1 MFTLRTVLNE
11 LSRFV
16 DVSLVDPGRAT
27 NFFDLFSGLAF
38 KPDLAE
44 FDVTNALWLAEL
56 SRLIYRRSGEVASH
70 EGKSRADFLGIKA
83 LKEEAFFS
91 VDGTE
96 AALIDGG
103 AFRVLVFRGTE
114 PPRLAEDF
122 LTDVKLKLVP
132 WPHGGRTAEGFSSAF
147 MKVWKEKLLG
157 IRDRLTAPLFVT
169 GHSLGGALAELAA
182 SHLRAEGIAVR
193 ATYTFGCPR
202 VGDAEFARS
211 IASLPLYR
219 VVNDRDIVARVPTI
233 EHFGYHHVGTLI
245 HIDGKG
251 ALHVTANAQDAD
263 DIGISI
269 LKLGEDLL
277 DHAPM
282 NYVELLRRA
291 VTRAPVT
298 PNP

>member
-1 MFTLRTVLNE
+1 MLSLRSVLNE

-16 DVSLVDPGRAT
+16 DVSLVDPGNAT

-38 KPDLAE
+38 KPELAE
-44 FDVTNALWLAEL
+44 LDVTNALWLAEL

-70 EGKSRADFLGIKA
+70 EGKSRADFLGITG
-83 LKEEAFFS
+83 LKEEAFFT

-96 AALIDGG
+96 AAIIDGG
-103 AFRVLVFRGTE
+103 TFRVLVFRGTE

-132 WPHGGRTAEGFSSAF
+132 WPHGGRVAEGFSTAF
-147 MKVWKEKLLG
+147 LRVFQEILKV
-157 IRDRLTAPLFVT
+157 RDRLTAPLFIT

-182 SHLRAEGIAVR
+182 SQLRADGIPVR

-251 ALHVTANAQDAD
+251 ALHVTADPRDAD

-291 VTRAPVT
+291 VTRPAVT
-298 PNP
+298 PSP

>member
-1 MFTLRTVLNE
+1 MFTLRSVLNE

-16 DVSLVDPGRAT
+16 DVSLIDPGHAT

-38 KPDLAE
+38 KPDLDE

-70 EGKSRADFLGIKA
+70 EGKTRADFLGIKA

-91 VDGTE
+91 VRGTDV
-96 AALIDGG
+96 AVIDGG

-132 WPHGGRTAEGFSSAF
+132 WPQGGHAAEGFTAAF
-147 MKVWKEKLLG
+147 LDVWNDILKVL
-157 IRDRLTAPLFVT
+157 RDGVTRPLFVT
-169 GHSLGGALAELAA
+169 GHSLGGALATLAA
-182 SHLRAEGIAVR
+182 SRLRAEGIAAR

-211 IASLPLYR
+211 VAGLPLFR

-233 EHFGYHHVGTLI
+233 AHFGYLHAGTLV
-245 HIDGKG
+245 HLNGKG
-251 ALHVTANAQDAD
+251 SLQVTANGQDND
-263 DIGISI
+263 DVGISL

-277 DHAPM
+277 DHVPM
-282 NYVELLRRA
+282 HYVELLRGA
-291 VTRAPVT
+291 LPIT